1 MCEPANIAPK
11 QTERNMKALVQ
22 PVNKV
27 TTTAM
32 TFAATMAATT
42 PWLPEQYE
50 TVATENKQ
58 DHQDNMWSSADSSL
72 ASNGGTGL
80 RLLNEACSQEST
92 LNDDLLDFTL
102 VRNT

>member
-1 MCEPANIAPK
+1 MK
-11 QTERNMKALVQ
+11 RNMKALVQ
-22 PVNKV
+22 PVDKV

-42 PWLPEQYE
+42 LCLPEQYE
-50 TVATENKQ
+50 NLATNNEQ

-72 ASNGGTGL
+72 ASNSGTGL
-80 RLLNEACSQEST
+80 RLLNAVCSQERT

-102 VRNT
+102 VR